1 MPSYKY
7 FLIIA
12 MTVSFNTQA
21 WEEGYVYNEEVKI
34 AYRDYGP
41 SDGDPILLVQG
52 LGGQLINWPDHLID
66 FLIENG
72 FRPIVF
78 DNRDTGLSSRIN
90 SARFEEANRSKT
102 INSTYIRYFLRLP
115 INPPYNLDDMANDSI
130 AILDHLSINQSHL
143 LGMSMGGMIAQII
156 AANHPEVYQIV
167 LLIDERPEEVTDMQ
181 RSVRGE
187 VVASTFD
194 EPADK
199 HVRVANIVLEKAKR
213 LVECGH
219 DVVILLDSIT
229 RLARAYNTVAP
240 ASGKILSGGI
250 DANALHKPK
259 RFFGAAR
266 KIEGGGSLTIIATA
280 LTETGSKMDEVIFEE
295 FKGTGNMELQLD
307 RNISNRRI
315 YPAIDL
321 IKSSTRRDDL
331 LLDEKTVQRMW
342 VLRKYLADM
351 NPVEAMEF
359 INERIKFSK
368 NNQEFLISMNG

>member
-21 WEEGYVYNEEVKI
+21 WEEGYVYNDEVKI

-156 AANHPEVYQIV
+156 AANHPERIKTFTLIASSTATPSPLNGPTRDVRKLLMKRSNNPNASMDERIERSKKIFTLIGLEGYNLETEDFYNKSVESIKRAGPDDTGFSRQIMAILGSKNRIKKVKSIKSKTLIIHGKDDPLIKVKNAYKANKLIKNSQLIV
-167 LLIDERPEEVTDMQ
+167 LPGMRHMI
-181 RSVRGE
+181 
-187 VVASTFD
+187 
-194 EPADK
+194 EPPIF
-199 HVRVANIVLEKAKR
+199 N
-213 LVECGH
+213 
-219 DVVILLDSIT
+219 
-229 RLARAYNTVAP
+229 
-240 ASGKILSGGI
+240 
-250 DANALHKPK
+250 
-259 RFFGAAR
+259 RF
-266 KIEGGGSLTIIATA
+266 KE
-280 LTETGSKMDEVIFEE
+280 
-295 FKGTGNMELQLD
+295 
-307 RNISNRRI
+307 
-315 YPAIDL
+315 
-321 IKSSTRRDDL
+321 DL
-331 LLDEKTVQRMW
+331 LNHLSD
-342 VLRKYLADM
+342 
-351 NPVEAMEF
+351 
-359 INERIKFSK
+359 
-368 NNQEFLISMNG
+368 